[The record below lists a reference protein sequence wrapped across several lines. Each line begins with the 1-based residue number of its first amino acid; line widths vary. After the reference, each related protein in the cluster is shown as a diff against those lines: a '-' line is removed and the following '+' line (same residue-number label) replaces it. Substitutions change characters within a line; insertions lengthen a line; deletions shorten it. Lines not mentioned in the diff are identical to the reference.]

1 MAWRVD
7 KNPIEYL
14 EQRVRYYQKK
24 KKLFLK
30 FLKDEDMLNRFGEE
44 KITEAIGLVDVRIS
58 EFEYAVSILKAV
70 DKDWS

>member
-7 KNPIEYL
+7 KNPVEYL

-24 KKLFLK
+24 RKLFLK